1 MKKFFVA
8 LLCLILVFDSPVFAG
23 KSYSSGSRSSS
34 SGRSFSSGSSR
45 SSGRSYS
52 SGSSSR
58 PSSSSRSYSPSSS
71 SRSSSSSSRSYS
83 PSSSSKSY
91 SSTPKSSPSKSYTPS
106 YTPSS
111 KPTGKSY
118 SSGSGNSGKSY
129 TPSYTPNKPTP
140 APVASSPSGRNYSG
154 GTSVPPNAGGSSTS
168 GQPPPKGKPTGSTFN
183 SGMSTAAKKEESR
196 QKYQAATAPK
206 PSYTPPGPSGKS
218 QPVKADSPH
227 VQTVRRTVT
236 HERYVTYDNRASVF
250 YGGYY
255 GHPVYYN
262 DPFSPFLWGW
272 IMSDAINSHQRALWM
287 YHHQYDMDS
296 ARYQAMLAKDAQLQ
310 AEINALKA
318 QNLARDPNY
327 VPPQM
332 QENPDVMYSK
342 EFVDASYN
350 PVAVAEP
357 SPSSGSIFW
366 GAMKTVFWTLVA
378 FSLVGVVIYFLFV
391 KEY

>member
-1 MKKFFVA
+1 MKKILVA
-8 LLCLILVFDSPVFAG
+8 VLCLLLVCDSPAFAG
-23 KSYSSGSRSSS
+23 KSYSSGSRSSGRS
-34 SGRSFSSGSSR
+34 FSSGSGRSFSSGSSR

-52 SGSSSR
+52 SGSSRSSSSSSR
-58 PSSSSRSYSPSSS
+58 PSSPSRSYSPPSSSRSYSPSSKP
-71 SRSSSSSSRSYS
+71 SSSSS
-83 PSSSSKSY
+83 
-91 SSTPKSSPSKSYTPS
+91 SKSYTPS

-118 SSGSGNSGKSY
+118 STGSGSSKTY
-129 TPSYTPNKPTP
+129 TPSYTPSKPSP
-140 APVASSPSGRNYSG
+140 PVATSPSGKNYSG
-154 GTSVPPNAGGSSTS
+154 GSSKPPNAGGSATS
-168 GQPPPKGKPTGSTFN
+168 GEPPPKGKPSGSTFN

-206 PSYTPPGPSGKS
+206 STYTPPGPSGKPQS
-218 QPVKADSPH
+218 VKADSPQ
-227 VQTVRRTVT
+227 VQNVRRYVT
-236 HERYVTYDNRASVF
+236 HERYITYDNRASVF

-310 AEINALKA
+310 AEIDALKT

-327 VPPQM
+327 VPAQM
-332 QENPDVMYSK
+332 QDNPDMMYSK

-350 PVAVAEP
+350 PVPVAQ
-357 SPSSGSIFW
+357 PSSGSIFW
-366 GAMKTVFWTLVA
+366 GAMKTVFWTLVV
-378 FSLVGVVIYFLFV
+378 FGLVGVVIYFLFV